1 MIESPTP
8 LGLPINQFQ
17 PQADKITRS
26 TTGSILYSNG
36 KAYHNKNME
45 GIEEAEK
52 ELFSF
57 PKAPHDEYPD
67 CHAMMALVISTYGR
81 PGLLDLESER
91 EAIDTTLSIEQLIQA
106 EAITAEQAEM
116 AEIEAKQQEA

>member
-1 MIESPTP
+1 
-8 LGLPINQFQ
+8 
-17 PQADKITRS
+17 
-26 TTGSILYSNG
+26 
-36 KAYHNKNME
+36 ME

-81 PGLLDLESER
+81 PGLLDLDAEH
-91 EAIDTTLSIEQLIQA
+91 EAINTTLSIEQLIQA
-106 EAITAEQAEM
+106 EAITAERAEM
-116 AEIEAKQQEA
+116 AEIEAKQQEAELFKHGPRVDVFGWAASHEGGGWE